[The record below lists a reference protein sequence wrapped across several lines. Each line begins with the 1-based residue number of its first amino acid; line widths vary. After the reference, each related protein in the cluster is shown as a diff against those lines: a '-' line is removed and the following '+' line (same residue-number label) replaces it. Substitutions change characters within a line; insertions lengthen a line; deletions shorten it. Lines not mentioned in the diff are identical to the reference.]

1 LRISKSFAVVHIS
14 HHGENNEKDVT
25 LRPRS
30 RIGHHDFCNSAAK
43 KHMMPG
49 KTDAE
54 CVQACVKDG
63 SSYVLVSG
71 AKVYKLA
78 AKPQTIAPFAGK
90 HVHIVGSVN
99 DNSITVASISEM
111 PHNMKM

>member
-1 LRISKSFAVVHIS
+1 MKKTSLFALALVSAITISAIPQLHAASQSMDGVIS
-14 HHGENNEKDVT
+14 DAM
-25 LRPRS
+25 
-30 RIGHHDFCNSAAK
+30 CAK